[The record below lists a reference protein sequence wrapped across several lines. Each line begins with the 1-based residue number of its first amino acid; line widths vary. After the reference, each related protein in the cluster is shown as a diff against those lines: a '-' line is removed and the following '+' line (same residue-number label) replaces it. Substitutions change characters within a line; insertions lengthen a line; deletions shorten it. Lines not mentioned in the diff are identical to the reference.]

1 MTKSLEDYIEVV
13 YVLIHEKNRAR
24 VRDIATMLKVKMP
37 SVVKGISELKKLE
50 LVTQEPYGDVELTAK
65 GRRIATMILNRH
77 NKIREFLMLIGVSKR
92 VADKDACQMEHILS
106 VETMDRIRD
115 LSGRQK
121 SQKRRRERN
130 HDLVFG
136 WNSFSDCW
144 ILHLR

>member
-24 VRDIATMLKVKMP
+24 VRDIATTLKVKMP

-77 NKIREFLMLIGVSKR
+77 NKIREFLMLLGVSKR
-92 VADKDACQMEHILS
+92 IADKDACQMEHILS

-115 LSGRQK
+115 FLKKAKESKEAAEEQ
-121 SQKRRRERN
+121 S
-130 HDLVFG
+130 
-136 WNSFSDCW
+136 
-144 ILHLR
+144 

>member
-24 VRDIATMLKVKMP
+24 VRDIATTLKVKMP

-77 NKIREFLMLIGVSKR
+77 NKIREFLMLLGVSKR
-92 VADKDACQMEHILS
+92 IADKDACQMEHILS

-115 LSGRQK
+115 
-121 SQKRRRERN
+121 
-130 HDLVFG
+130 F
-136 WNSFSDCW
+136 
-144 ILHLR
+144 LRKAKESKEAAEEQS

>member
-24 VRDIATMLKVKMP
+24 VRDIATSLKVKMP

-77 NKIREFLMLIGVSKR
+77 NKIREFLMLLGVSKR
-92 VADKDACQMEHILS
+92 IADKDACQMEHILS

-115 LSGRQK
+115 
-121 SQKRRRERN
+121 
-130 HDLVFG
+130 F
-136 WNSFSDCW
+136 
-144 ILHLR
+144 LRKAKDSKEADPKESE

>member
-24 VRDIATMLKVKMP
+24 VRDIATSLRVKMP

-77 NKIREFLMLIGVSKR
+77 NKIREFLMLLGVSKR
-92 VADKDACQMEHILS
+92 IADKDACQMEHILS

-115 LSGRQK
+115 
-121 SQKRRRERN
+121 
-130 HDLVFG
+130 F
-136 WNSFSDCW
+136 
-144 ILHLR
+144 LRKAKESKEAAEEQS

>member
-24 VRDIATMLKVKMP
+24 VRDIASTLKVKMP
-37 SVVKGISELKKLE
+37 SGVKGISELKKLE
-50 LVTQEPYGDVELTAK
+50 MVTQEPYGDVELTAK

-92 VADKDACQMEHILS
+92 IADKDACQMEHILS

-115 LSGRQK
+115 FLSKAKESKEAAEEQ
-121 SQKRRRERN
+121 S
-130 HDLVFG
+130 
-136 WNSFSDCW
+136 
-144 ILHLR
+144 

>member
-24 VRDIATMLKVKMP
+24 VRDIATTLKVKMP

-92 VADKDACQMEHILS
+92 IADKDACQMEHILS

-115 LSGRQK
+115 FLKKAKESKEAAEEQ
-121 SQKRRRERN
+121 S
-130 HDLVFG
+130 
-136 WNSFSDCW
+136 
-144 ILHLR
+144 

>member
-24 VRDIATMLKVKMP
+24 VRDIATTLKVKMP

-77 NKIREFLMLIGVSKR
+77 NKIREFLMLLGVSRRRRHRDHGYPHDLPSGTRK
-92 VADKDACQMEHILS
+92 H
-106 VETMDRIRD
+106 RIRRAQYTGYRLRCGGD
-115 LSGRQK
+115 GCRY
-121 SQKRRRERN
+121 
-130 HDLVFG
+130 HD
-136 WNSFSDCW
+136 CK
-144 ILHLR
+144 

>member
-24 VRDIATMLKVKMP
+24 VRDIATMLTVKMP

-115 LSGRQK
+115 FIRKAKESKEAAEEQ
-121 SQKRRRERN
+121 S
-130 HDLVFG
+130 
-136 WNSFSDCW
+136 
-144 ILHLR
+144 

>member
-24 VRDIATMLKVKMP
+24 VRDIATTLKVKMP

-65 GRRIATMILNRH
+65 GRRIATIILNRH
-77 NKIREFLMLIGVSKR
+77 NKIREFLMLLGVSKR
-92 VADKDACQMEHILS
+92 IADKDACQMEHILS

-115 LSGRQK
+115 FLKKAKESKEAAEEQ
-121 SQKRRRERN
+121 S
-130 HDLVFG
+130 
-136 WNSFSDCW
+136 
-144 ILHLR
+144 